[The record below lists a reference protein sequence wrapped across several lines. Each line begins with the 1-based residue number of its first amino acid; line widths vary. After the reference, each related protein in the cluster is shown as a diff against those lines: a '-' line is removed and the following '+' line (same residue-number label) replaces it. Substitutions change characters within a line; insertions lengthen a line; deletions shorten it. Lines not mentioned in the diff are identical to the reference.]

1 MDTAKAKLHETDAKV
16 AAKMSD
22 ADAKLAQLKVE
33 SINKAKELR
42 KETDQKIDAFDET
55 VVRKTKEA
63 KSGISSWFGFG
74 K

>member
-1 MDTAKAKLHETDAKV
+1 MDAAKAKLHDTDAKV
-16 AAKMSD
+16 AAKMYE
-22 ADAKLAQLKVE
+22 ADAKLAHLKDE

-42 KETDQKIDAFDET
+42 KDTDQKIDAFDET